1 MIKAAI
7 AIFCAS
13 IAAIAL
19 FYGHSVIALICLGL
33 AFAML
38 LVASARTSRR
48 RRDGSNGNSN
58 SNSIDSTIWFASSAH
73 SSGYNDRA
81 DCDDSRGSD
90 NAGDCGSDAGD
101 GGGGGSGSGD

>member
-19 FYGHSVIALICLGL
+19 FYGHFVIALICLAL

-38 LVASARTSRR
+38 LAASARTSRR
-48 RRDGSNGNSN
+48 RRDGSNSN
-58 SNSIDSTIWFASSAH
+58 SSDNAIWFASSAH
-73 SSGYNDRA
+73 SSGYNDRV
-81 DCDDSRGSD
+81 DCDNSRGSD

-101 GGGGGSGSGD
+101 GGGGGSGD